1 MGPLRGLLF
10 YIKKFSLGCF
20 RLELLNIIM
29 NSKSLACTGDLIYCH
44 AVGSKYGWYL
54 NQLALVVHSG
64 PNPIKTNPGNYE
76 FKLYL
81 FNHNDYQI
89 IQSKDFDI
97 GNVEII
103 SKKNGS
109 IINSDRLRELGHIA
123 RLKSFSEIV

>member
-1 MGPLRGLLF
+1 M
-10 YIKKFSLGCF
+10 I
-20 RLELLNIIM
+20 
-29 NSKSLACTGDLIYCH
+29 SKSLACTGDLIFCH

-54 NQLALVVHSG
+54 NQLALVVYSA
-64 PNPIKTNPGNYE
+64 PNPIDTNPANYE

-81 FNHNDYQI
+81 FNHSDYQT

-109 IINSDRLRELGHIA
+109 VVDYSRVRELGPLA